1 MPLRVYRWRADRAE
15 SVSHNAPLTPANR
28 ATRHHWPSRCD
39 PDERCAERAHTD
51 YRLDNLLFPASV
63 VADTPIAVVESQ
75 SACGTGVRDPCR
87 VADVFQMLIPNLGLL
102 RVRRM
107 PTPSA

>member
-1 MPLRVYRWRADRAE
+1 MTTVHLATTTSDATARLPLACRPSRK
-15 SVSHNAPLTPANR
+15 VSHNAPLTPANR

-39 PDERCAERAHTD
+39 PDERCAERANTD

-75 SACGTGVRDPCR
+75 FACGTGVRDPCR
-87 VADVFQMLIPNLGLL
+87 VADVFQMLIPNLGL
-102 RVRRM
+102 
-107 PTPSA
+107 